1 MATSAT
7 NGHLHCETEL
17 RVLPQAV
24 TYIVRNYDGF
34 IVRIHLSTHTS
45 IQIKQESLNILQDWA
60 AALNRGIFDLV
71 SGQSS
76 GGNYSFG

>member
-24 TYIVRNYDGF
+24 MYIVRNYDGF
-34 IVRIHLSTHTS
+34 IVRIHSSTHTS
-45 IQIKQESLNILQDWA
+45 IQIKQKLLYILQDLA
-60 AALNRGIFDLV
+60 AAFNRGIFYIV